1 MGTIK
6 QGGRRRRCP
15 ERGGGR
21 RQKPRNTE
29 MKPGNLSD
37 PPAESGLET
46 NAPTSLGTA
55 ASPYKPS
62 PLGTGQN
69 RALPICHLPRKS
81 SAPCISSATNS
92 ALEITFFF
100 YPKLFFFSSA
110 RVSPLTH
117 PRQLMVASFGGLL
130 CVSLQSRD
138 AEPGL
143 VGAGGWPAQSLTL
156 ARPRGRG
163 RPRGEWQRGEGAG

>member
-1 MGTIK
+1 
-6 QGGRRRRCP
+6 
-15 ERGGGR
+15 
-21 RQKPRNTE
+21 

-46 NAPTSLGTA
+46 NAPSSPGIA
-55 ASPYKPS
+55 ASPLQAQPSWNWAKPS
-62 PLGTGQN
+62 SAYLSPPQEILSPLHQLRDKFRSRN
-69 RALPICHLPRKS
+69 
-81 SAPCISSATNS
+81 N
-92 ALEITFFF
+92 
-100 YPKLFFFSSA
+100 FFFSLFKAFFFFFSA

-117 PRQLMVASFGGLL
+117 PKQLMVASFGGLL

-163 RPRGEWQRGEGAG
+163 RPRGEWQREEGAD

>member
-1 MGTIK
+1 
-6 QGGRRRRCP
+6 
-15 ERGGGR
+15 
-21 RQKPRNTE
+21 

-46 NAPTSLGTA
+46 NAPSSLGTA

-62 PLGTGQN
+62 PSWN
-69 RALPICHLPRKS
+69 WAEPS
-81 SAPCISSATNS
+81 SAYLSPPQEVLSPLHQLRDKFRSRNNF
-92 ALEITFFF
+92 FFF

-117 PRQLMVASFGGLL
+117 PRQLMVASFGGLQ